1 LKRFGIFGGAFNP
14 PHIAHSIMAEDVREQ
29 MHLDKIIFIPSGNP
43 PLKEGIE
50 VASPEHRLNMARL
63 AFGNDKNF
71 EVSDIEMKDLSGKS
85 YTVDTLIKLKEQYKD
100 DFVNLYLILG
110 VDNLLDFPKWKN
122 PEKLFLLSEVIVI
135 NRPNFYVNEVKT
147 EYSQRVKYLSVL
159 NIEISSSIVR
169 EYIRNDKSIKY
180 LVHPEVEDYIYKN
193 KLYTYKDGRK

>member
-1 LKRFGIFGGAFNP
+1 MKRYGIFGGAFNP

-43 PLKEGIE
+43 ALKEGIE
-50 VASPEHRLNMARL
+50 VASAEHRYNMAKL
-63 AFGNDKNF
+63 AFENDKNF
-71 EVSDIEMKDLSGKS
+71 EVSDIEMQDLTQKS
-85 YTVDTLIKLKEQYKD
+85 YTVDTLIKLKEYHKD
-100 DFVNLYLILG
+100 HFVNFYLILG

-135 NRPNFYVNEVKT
+135 NRPNFYVNEVKS

-159 NIEISSSIVR
+159 NIEISSSIIR

-180 LVHPEVEDYIYKN
+180 LVNPEVEDYIYKN

>member
-1 LKRFGIFGGAFNP
+1 MKRYGIFGGAFNP

-50 VASPEHRLNMARL
+50 VVSPEHRLNMTRL

-71 EVSDIEMKDLSGKS
+71 EVSDIEMKDLKNKS

-135 NRPNFYVNEVKT
+135 NRPNFYVNEVKP

-159 NIEISSSIVR
+159 NIEISSSVIR
-169 EYIRNDKSIKY
+169 EYIRNGKSIKY
-180 LVHPEVEDYIYKN
+180 LVHPEVEDYIYKH
-193 KLYTYKDGRK
+193 KLYQDGRK